1 MKTMKINHIQ
11 DLPKELLKSR
21 KDQRKCSIDL
31 TSAAGEI
38 ITSALEY
45 YKGKDKAK

>member
-1 MKTMKINHIQ
+1 MKTTKINHIQ

-21 KDQRKCSIDL
+21 KEQRKCSIDL